1 MIHIQKVTKEMFH
14 SWIFMLDSYY
24 LFREERV
31 FWFSRQFMRTFQ
43 LPATTSHFHFFLSR
57 FL

>member
-43 LPATTSHFHFFLSR
+43 LPATTSHFHFVLS
-57 FL
+57 